1 MIAGMMSRP
10 ARLARHILPLL
21 PAFLLLSVPLTA
33 NGGELMPF
41 ETPEEEIQWD
51 KIDLDEFNSALPTL
65 SPDTPVPEVQP
76 PVDNRPDWPP
86 PKIDAYLDTSFSNA
100 DFASLGYRDTVSGYR
115 FIAGFAMATPALGR
129 WSVAAEFGYNRIG
142 RAERSIVTVDDSAP
156 NYTVT
161 RTEML
166 DLDLSSLDFGGRV
179 GYRMTSRLEA
189 YTRAGMHF
197 YHTSEKS
204 QTRFDFE
211 EKNLNPPRPSDLQ
224 QPAST
229 STASVGAF
237 GTVGLALKAGSV
249 PSFYAEYTTRDIS
262 GDVVDAINFG
272 VLMNF

>member
-10 ARLARHILPLL
+10 ARLARHILRFL
-21 PAFLLLSVPLTA
+21 PALLLLSAPLSA
-33 NGGELMPF
+33 SGRELMPF

-51 KIDLDEFNSALPTL
+51 KIELDDFNSALPAL
-65 SPDTPVPEVQP
+65 VPDAPDPDAK
-76 PVDNRPDWPP
+76 PVDNRPDWPA

-100 DFASLGYRDTVSGYR
+100 DFAGIGYQEATSGYR

-161 RTEML
+161 RTDML
-166 DLDLSSLDFGGRV
+166 DIDLSSLDFGGRV
-179 GYRMTSRLEA
+179 GYRLAPRVESYA
-189 YTRAGMHF
+189 RAGMHF
-197 YHTSEKS
+197 YHTAEKS

-237 GTVGLALKAGSV
+237 VTLGAALKVGTV

-262 GDVVDAINFG
+262 GDLVTAINFG

>member
-10 ARLARHILPLL
+10 ARLARHILQTI
-21 PAFLLLSVPLTA
+21 PALLLLSAPLA
-33 NGGELMPF
+33 ASGRELMPF

-51 KIDLDEFNSALPTL
+51 KIELDEFNSALPAL
-65 SPDTPVPEVQP
+65 VPDTPEPEAK
-76 PVDNRPDWPP
+76 PVDNRPDWPA
-86 PKIDAYLDTSFSNA
+86 PKIDAYLDTSFSSA
-100 DFASLGYRDTVSGYR
+100 DFAGIGYDETASGYR
-115 FIAGFAMATPALGR
+115 FIAGFALATPALGR

-142 RAERSIVTVDDSAP
+142 RAERSLVSVDDSAP

-161 RTEML
+161 RTDML
-166 DLDLSSLDFGGRV
+166 DIDLSSLDFGGRV
-179 GYRMTSRLEA
+179 GYRVAPRLET

-237 GTVGLALKAGSV
+237 VTLGLALKAGSV

-262 GDVVDAINFG
+262 GDLVDAVNFG